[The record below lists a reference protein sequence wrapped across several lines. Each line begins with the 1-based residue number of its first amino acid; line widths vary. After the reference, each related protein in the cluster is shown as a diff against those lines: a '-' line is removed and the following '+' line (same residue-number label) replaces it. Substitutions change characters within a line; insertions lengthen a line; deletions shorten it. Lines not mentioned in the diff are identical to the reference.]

1 LIAAGAGFL
10 KFTQSGIPIM
20 KNCMAFALRAHLFV
34 ITLLLAP
41 TALQAQSWSGATSGD
56 WLTGTNWSGG
66 TAAGSTSSTDTDIA
80 VFGVNANNTIGI
92 NMTTA
97 SGVYYLGAIDNTNS
111 AGRTITN
118 TTGTSGTLTLN
129 GATVNGVANTIIRNS
144 VNGSLDIRNDTTSGT
159 LGLDLAG
166 SSNVIQNTNSGAISI
181 RSSISGSGG
190 ITRQGS
196 GTGILQLYGNN
207 SYAGVTATNGIITI
221 FHSNALGA
229 TGSGNNTTIAATG
242 SNTGGVLQLSGG
254 ITTEE
259 NITITGTTEAGSFF
273 GAIRSISG
281 NNTVSGDITLASP
294 TGSIRLEANAGNL
307 TFSGS
312 ITQTGTSRTLV
323 LEAESGRTLTVNNA
337 IANNGGDL
345 STDVGGT
352 VILNGVSGSGIG
364 NTTMFG
370 GTLKLGVTNALNT
383 TRPLELFT
391 NSGTRTFDLA
401 GFGQAIN
408 ALIGS
413 GTSAASTDRIVTN
426 SAAGS
431 GTSILTVGNGG
442 GSGTF
447 NGQINNGATAFIQL
461 IKTGAGNQTLSGSNS
476 FTGGTRIDA
485 GTLTL
490 GNASNTLANTGAI
503 NVNGGTLALGGNSDT
518 VGAVTLTSGSI
529 TSSTG
534 VLTGSSYAVQSG
546 SVSAILGGS
555 GVALTKSTTGTVIL
569 SGNNTYTGATS
580 VNAGTLSV
588 ATLNNASTA
597 GPLGNS
603 AAAVLLGSSGTTGT
617 LEYTGASA
625 SSTKPFTA
633 VTGGTAAFSVAN
645 AATTLTLSG
654 LIDGSGTKS
663 FGGPGSYVV
672 SGAISGGSVIK
683 TGAGT
688 LTLANSNGQANTT
701 VNEGQLNINQF
712 AALGT
717 AAGTLTMAGG
727 TSLDNT
733 SGSSVT
739 ITNSKSIALG
749 NSLAF
754 LGTNDL
760 DLGEG
765 TTTLSATTTFTVS
778 AGTLTLSGDV
788 VGTGFGIVKDGAG
801 TLRLDG
807 LTGTGSFTGDSAI
820 NAGTLLLEGSAQLG
834 GGASTVV
841 TLGANGFLQVGP
853 SASLNNV
860 TIAGFTGN
868 VISASVINANQD
880 FTQSTTLT
888 TANENFNG
896 VQTIGSGV
904 TLTAPANYL
913 GTIPASATAGRIVF
927 ESGATLAATAGFS
940 IDPRQGVSLAA
951 GTATVSV
958 VAGQAVFFESAVAG
972 TGGLR
977 KTGAGNLRL
986 TGTNTYQGG
995 TVVNQGIL
1003 GISSGAALGDV
1014 SGGLTIDG
1022 AILAAATNPDGSGT
1036 GATIDAARTVRIGN
1050 GKTNGL
1056 HAQNGLTLR
1065 YDGVI
1070 AEIDLQGTAGGLQV
1084 GLVGPRE
1091 GTVIL
1096 GGANTYR
1103 GDTTLSAGTL
1113 KLGSGGSFANSPRII
1128 VGDAAGSA
1136 ASIFDVT
1143 EKTSFTIGATQT
1155 LMGKGQV
1162 LLGQS
1167 TTLTID
1173 GVFSPGNSP
1182 GLFTY
1187 DGGGTAT
1194 LAGTTLMEIQG
1205 TVRGSGYDAVDVL
1218 NGTTLN
1224 LGGVLQLDFNQ
1235 AFPDDTVLNLFTP
1248 SSGSSLAGTFSTISM
1263 VGSAYGDLAFTQAGT
1278 SGIWNTNVGAANQ
1291 SMTFT
1296 SSSGTL
1302 SILAVPEPGTLTL
1315 AALGLAAGLGWHLRR
1330 RA

>member
-254 ITTEE
+254 ITTAE

-273 GAIRSISG
+273 GAIRSINGS
-281 NNTVSGDITLASP
+281 NTVSGDITLASP

-447 NGQINNGATAFIQL
+447 NGQINNGATASIQL
-461 IKTGAGNQTLSGSNS
+461 IKTGAGTQTLSGSNS

-485 GTLTL
+485 GTLQIGNGGTTGSLSASSSITNNGTLAFNRSNAITQGTDFASVIAGIGAVTKLGSGTLTLNGNNSYTGVTAINGGAVAISSNNALGATGSGSHTTIAASGDTTSGGVLQLSNNINSPESFTITGTTEQNSFAAAIQSASGNNTLSGNITLAGSGAIRLNTTGAGTLTFAGNITQSTTSHPLAISANSGTTINVDNALAINGGVLRVFSPGKVVLKGASGSGIGGTVISQGGTVELGITDALNTTASLSIGASSATDTGNFSLVGFDQTVNALVSGGSAATRVVRNNHASTSSTLTVGNGGGSGTFLGTIVNGSTGTLALVKTGL
-490 GNASNTLANTGAI
+490 GNQTLSGTNTFTGGTRIDSGILTLDHATDTLANTGAV

-534 VLTGSSYAVQSG
+534 VLTGASYAVHSG

-555 GVALTKSTTGTVIL
+555 GVALTKT
-569 SGNNTYTGATS
+569 
-580 VNAGTLSV
+580 
-588 ATLNNASTA
+588 
-597 GPLGNS
+597 
-603 AAAVLLGSSGTTGT
+603 
-617 LEYTGASA
+617 
-625 SSTKPFTA
+625 
-633 VTGGTAAFSVAN
+633 TGGT
-645 AATTLTLSG
+645 
-654 LIDGSGTKS
+654 
-663 FGGPGSYVV
+663 
-672 SGAISGGSVIK
+672 
-683 TGAGT
+683 
-688 LTLANSNGQANTT
+688 
-701 VNEGQLNINQF
+701 
-712 AALGT
+712 
-717 AAGTLTMAGG
+717 
-727 TSLDNT
+727 
-733 SGSSVT
+733 
-739 ITNSKSIALG
+739 
-749 NSLAF
+749 
-754 LGTNDL
+754 
-760 DLGEG
+760 
-765 TTTLSATTTFTVS
+765 
-778 AGTLTLSGDV
+778 
-788 VGTGFGIVKDGAG
+788 
-801 TLRLDG
+801 
-807 LTGTGSFTGDSAI
+807 
-820 NAGTLLLEGSAQLG
+820 
-834 GGASTVV
+834 
-841 TLGANGFLQVGP
+841 
-853 SASLNNV
+853 
-860 TIAGFTGN
+860 
-868 VISASVINANQD
+868 
-880 FTQSTTLT
+880 
-888 TANENFNG
+888 
-896 VQTIGSGV
+896 V
-904 TLTAPANYL
+904 TLT
-913 GTIPASATAGRIVF
+913 
-927 ESGATLAATAGFS
+927 
-940 IDPRQGVSLAA
+940 
-951 GTATVSV
+951 
-958 VAGQAVFFESAVAG
+958 
-972 TGGLR
+972 
-977 KTGAGNLRL
+977 
-986 TGTNTYQGG
+986 
-995 TVVNQGIL
+995 
-1003 GISSGAALGDV
+1003 
-1014 SGGLTIDG
+1014 
-1022 AILAAATNPDGSGT
+1022 
-1036 GATIDAARTVRIGN
+1036 
-1050 GKTNGL
+1050 
-1056 HAQNGLTLR
+1056 
-1065 YDGVI
+1065 
-1070 AEIDLQGTAGGLQV
+1070 
-1084 GLVGPRE
+1084 
-1091 GTVIL
+1091 
-1096 GGANTYR
+1096 GANTYG
-1103 GDTTLSAGTL
+1103 GDTIITAGTL